1 MQDPST
7 AFQQMKPHFTEQ
19 EQLKC
24 PRCDSTTKFCY
35 YNNYNLSQPRHF
47 CKNCRRYW
55 TKGGALRN
63 IPVGGGSRK
72 NAKRSSNPKRANP
85 DPNTNSDPAR
95 LNRRVPEPSSSLT
108 PPTTAATSTSQF
120 VANGI
125 SDLGDPTRLY
135 GLEADQDRKILDMS
149 GSFSSLLASNG
160 QFGNIFEGLNPNGSG
175 LKMVHMG
182 KFGEDLNSGLNAGS
196 GQNSGGPRC
205 RTGLELP
212 SRDNVISEQG
222 PRRSE
227 SRQAPQWD
235 RGKQGADGDKGVAKI
250 GWGRMSGLNG
260 TEVDKGFFNP
270 TSDKKGIGVG
280 VGRRSEQGPRR
291 SESRQA
297 PQWDRGRQGADGDK
311 GVAKIG
317 WGRMSGLNGTEVD
330 KGFLNPTSDKKGV
343 DPRDKCGLSCSSW
356 YVSGEQHDESWQKA
370 FWRMSVCGSE

>member
-24 PRCDSTTKFCY
+24 PRCDSTNTKFCY

-108 PPTTAATSTSQF
+108 PQTTAATSTSQF

-196 GQNSGGPRC
+196 GQNSG
-205 RTGLELP
+205 L
-212 SRDNVISEQG
+212 DVQG
-222 PRRSE
+222 SNNNDGGGDGGGGGGGGGE
-227 SRQAPQWD
+227 SYLQS
-235 RGKQGADGDKGVAKI
+235 GDWGNSN
-250 GWGRMSGLNG
+250 GWPDLAIYTPG
-260 TEVDKGFFNP
+260 
-270 TSDKKGIGVG
+270 
-280 VGRRSEQGPRR
+280 
-291 SESRQA
+291 
-297 PQWDRGRQGADGDK
+297 
-311 GVAKIG
+311 
-317 WGRMSGLNGTEVD
+317 
-330 KGFLNPTSDKKGV
+330 
-343 DPRDKCGLSCSSW
+343 SSF
-356 YVSGEQHDESWQKA
+356 H
-370 FWRMSVCGSE
+370 